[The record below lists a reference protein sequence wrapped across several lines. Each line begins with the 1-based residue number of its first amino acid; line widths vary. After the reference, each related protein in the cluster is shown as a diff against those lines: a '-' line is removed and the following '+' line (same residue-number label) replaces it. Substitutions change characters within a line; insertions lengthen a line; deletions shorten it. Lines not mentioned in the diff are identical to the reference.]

1 MKLKI
6 LILMLM
12 LCASSVQAED
22 IQGQTNTVVLGD
34 YITNVYYEVAG
45 FVSIAS
51 AHRFAD
57 STMVINRINS
67 ARENCANKFPA
78 IQRDT
83 IIVIVAGTQSYS
95 LPSDFKRIEYASAI
109 FSGTGLEVDMK
120 PSKKDGFGANE
131 DATGAPTYYRVF
143 KRKIQISP
151 VNNSNDS
158 VIVHYIANSNV
169 LSSPTADT
177 CNIDKEYK
185 EYIILT
191 ASESILRGKIPTM
204 GEFSKARLED
214 VVSKLKIEEDRL
226 VRASKSIFETVT
238 Q

>member
-6 LILMLM
+6 LVLMLI
-12 LCASSVQAED
+12 LFVFPVQAED

-34 YITNVYYEVAG
+34 YMTNVYYQVAG
-45 FVSIAS
+45 FVSITS
-51 AHRFAD
+51 AHRFVD
-57 STMVINRINS
+57 STMLINRINS

-143 KRKIQISP
+143 KREIQISP
-151 VNNSNDS
+151 VNNSGDS

-169 LSSPTADT
+169 LSANTDT
-177 CNIDKEYK
+177 CNVDKEYR
-185 EYIILT
+185 EYIVLK
-191 ASESILRGKIPTM
+191 ASESILQGKMPTM
-204 GEFSKARLED
+204 GEFGKMRLED
-214 VVSKLKIEEDRL
+214 VITKLKIEEDRL
-226 VRASKSIFETVT
+226 VRAGKSIFETVT